1 MPTRWYRE
9 KKREHY
15 YRKAKAD
22 GYRSRSAFKLK
33 QIQDKYKIIEEGDI
47 VVDLGSFPGGW
58 SQVAKEIVVNG
69 KVIAIDK
76 QPMGFIKGVR
86 FIRGDATD
94 EATIDEIKKIAG
106 EADVIISDMSPNISG
121 KYSLD
126 QARSVWLGE
135 NALNLAKKLLKRDGN
150 FLCKVF
156 EGEDYPNF
164 LEKVRSIFR
173 MVDVFVP
180 KASRKSSSELYI
192 IGREFKE

>member
-15 YRKAKAD
+15 YRKAKEK

-121 KYSLD
+121 NYSLD

-135 NALNLAKKLLKRDGN
+135 TALHLAKKLLKRDGN

-156 EGEDYPNF
+156 EGEDYPIF

-192 IGREFKE
+192 IGKGFKE

>member
-76 QPMGFIKGVR
+76 QPMGSIKGVR

-156 EGEDYPNF
+156 EGEDYPIF

-192 IGREFKE
+192 IGKGFKE

>member
-94 EATIDEIKKIAG
+94 EATIDEIKKFAG

-135 NALNLAKKLLKRDGN
+135 NALNLAKKLLKRNGN

-164 LEKVRSIFR
+164 LEKVCSSFR

-192 IGREFKE
+192 IGRGFKE